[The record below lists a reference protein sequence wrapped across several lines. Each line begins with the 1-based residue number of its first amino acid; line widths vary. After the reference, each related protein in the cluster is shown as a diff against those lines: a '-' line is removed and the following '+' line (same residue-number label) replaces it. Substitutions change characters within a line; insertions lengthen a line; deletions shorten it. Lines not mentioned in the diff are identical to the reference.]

1 MKVGGDIDDFHA
13 GNAFMS
19 ASTGTI
25 YASNINKIKAGGD
38 LTISGGITLDDSD
51 IGTSITAGKNVKID
65 SKIVAENVGLIS
77 ASDGNVS
84 ISSGGSLDLA
94 GDLAGITA
102 SGNILIEADA
112 SKISLTATIMA
123 EGSVGD
129 LTAGGKIEIA

>member
-19 ASTGTI
+19 ASTGKI

-38 LTISGGITLDDSD
+38 LTIRGDITLDDGD
-51 IGTSITAGKNVKID
+51 IGPITAGKNVEID

-77 ASDGNVS
+77 ASDGDVS
-84 ISSGGSLDLA
+84 ISSGGSLVLT

-102 SGNILIEADA
+102 SGNIT
-112 SKISLTATIMA
+112 SWRR
-123 EGSVGD
+123 
-129 LTAGGKIEIA
+129 